1 MDYEAAQ
8 AKQLGYFSELNI
20 STNRHHQE
28 SFSGQM
34 MSSSEE
40 SFTMQT
46 IKEINFNREVEPH
59 EKKEN
64 ILNAV

>member
-1 MDYEAAQ
+1 
-8 AKQLGYFSELNI
+8 
-20 STNRHHQE
+20 
-28 SFSGQM
+28 M

-46 IKEINFNREVEPH
+46 INEINFNREVEPH
-59 EKKEN
+59 DKKEK

>member
-1 MDYEAAQ
+1 
-8 AKQLGYFSELNI
+8 
-20 STNRHHQE
+20 
-28 SFSGQM
+28 M

-40 SFTMQT
+40 SFTVQT